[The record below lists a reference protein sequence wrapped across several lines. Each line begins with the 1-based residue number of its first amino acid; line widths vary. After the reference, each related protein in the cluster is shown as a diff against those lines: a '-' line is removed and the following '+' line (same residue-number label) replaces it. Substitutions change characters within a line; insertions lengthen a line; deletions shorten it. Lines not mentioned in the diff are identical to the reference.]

1 MEFHR
6 LEKSLENGVLT
17 ITFNRSAQLNA
28 MDRLALTELD
38 FVIAEAEK
46 DPEVKAIIITGSGK
60 AFVAGAD
67 ISAMVGMIGT
77 EAVEFAAYGQ
87 KVFSHI
93 ENAEKVVIAAING
106 YALGGGCE
114 LAMSCDIRYA
124 SNLAK
129 LGQPEINLGVIPGF
143 AGTQRLPRLVGKGMA
158 MELLV
163 TGNTIDANEAL
174 RIGLVDKVFAPEEL
188 FTEARKTAELIA
200 SKCPRAVTLNKKALR
215 AGLPKY
221 DEKTEAQLFG
231 KCFESGDAKEGM
243 NAFLNKT
250 KPNWR

>member
-1 MEFHR
+1 MEYHR
-6 LEKSLENGVLT
+6 LDKSQENGVLT
-17 ITFNRSAQLNA
+17 ITFNRPAQLNA
-28 MDRLALTELD
+28 LDRLALTELD
-38 FVIAEAEK
+38 FVISEAENN
-46 DPEVKAIIITGSGK
+46 PEVKTIIITGSGK

-67 ISAMVGMIGT
+67 ISAMVNMIGT
-77 EAVEFAAYGQ
+77 EAVEFAAFGQ
-87 KVFSHI
+87 KVFTHI
-93 ENAEKVVIAAING
+93 ENSEKIVIAAING

-114 LAMSCDIRYA
+114 LAMACDMRYA

-129 LGQPEINLGVIPGF
+129 LGQPEVNLGVIPGF

-174 RIGLVDKVFAPEEL
+174 RIGLIDKVFAPEDL
-188 FTEARKTAELIA
+188 IQEAKKTAELIA

>member
-6 LEKSLENGVLT
+6 LDKSLENGVLT
-17 ITFNRSAQLNA
+17 IIFNRPAQLNA
-28 MDRLALTELD
+28 LDRLALTELD
-38 FVIAEAEK
+38 FVINEAEE
-46 DPEVKAIIITGSGK
+46 DPEIKAIIITGSGK

-67 ISAMVGMIGT
+67 ISAMVNMIGT
-77 EAVEFAAYGQ
+77 EAVEFATHGQ

-93 ENAEKVVIAAING
+93 ENCEKIVIAAING

-114 LAMSCDIRYA
+114 LAMACDMRYA
-124 SNLAK
+124 SNTAK
-129 LGQPEINLGVIPGF
+129 LGQPEVNLGVIPGF

-174 RIGLVDKVFAPEEL
+174 RIGLVDRVFAPEDL
-188 FTEARKTAELIA
+188 IQEARKTAESIA
-200 SKCPRAVTLNKKALR
+200 SKCPRAVKLNKKALQ